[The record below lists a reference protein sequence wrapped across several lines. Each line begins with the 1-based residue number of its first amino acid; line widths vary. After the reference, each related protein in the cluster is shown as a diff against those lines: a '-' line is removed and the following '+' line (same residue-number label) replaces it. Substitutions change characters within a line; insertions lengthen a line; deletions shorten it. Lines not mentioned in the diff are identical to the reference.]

1 MNEKPTVERIQ
12 NKEKNIDGKKGEAVR
27 KDYMETLE
35 EKNK

>member
-12 NKEKNIDGKKGEAVR
+12 NKEKILMEKEEAVR